1 MKKVIIDT
9 NILASALRSNK
20 GAAYALI
27 AELPLQK
34 FVFYLSV
41 PLYIEYRE
49 VLTRPENMT
58 GTNTQEEILAFLRYV
73 CKMAHHQ
80 KIFYLWR
87 PWLKDPKDDMVL
99 ELAVAAQCEYIITYN
114 LKDFANIQNFGIE
127 AVTPKEFLS
136 IINEV

>member
-1 MKKVIIDT
+1 MKQ
-9 NILASALRSNK
+9 L
-20 GAAYALI
+20 ALI

-49 VLTRPENMT
+49 ILTRPENMT
-58 GTNTQEEILAFLRYV
+58 GTNTQKEILAFLRYV

-80 KIFYLWR
+80 KIFYLCR

-114 LKDFANIQNFGIE
+114 LKDFEIFKILG
-127 AVTPKEFLS
+127 
-136 IINEV
+136 